1 MDKKWEMLVHKY
13 ADHSHHKHEESLL
26 VTVGEKVLSGILQT

>member
-1 MDKKWEMLVHKY
+1 MDKKWEMLVCKY